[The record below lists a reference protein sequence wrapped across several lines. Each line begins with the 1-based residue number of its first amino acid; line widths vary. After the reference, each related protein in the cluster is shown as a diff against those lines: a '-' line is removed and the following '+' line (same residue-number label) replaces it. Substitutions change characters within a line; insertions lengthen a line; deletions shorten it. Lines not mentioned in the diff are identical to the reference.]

1 MKKIKVFFVSLIIV
15 LGLASAVIITTQ
27 LYTKEQVF
35 QLGKGIGY
43 WVFDNGS
50 LDLGG
55 ILEYNHSLIS
65 EGFINEETGENNW
78 RNMLVADPSLAYLAI
93 DLYSEDFLEGFEEG
107 FEESKVESIAFMNA
121 DSENFSEYDIE
132 MVSARNHEDYLRL
145 TFGNMRKYQ
154 NLIDDLLKLDDS
166 KLNLLINSISKDP
179 VAIEY
184 GTEEEGVE
192 AKELKNWLVS
202 NGYITSVE
210 QMNNAMMPYYSMFP
224 TDVILLTR
232 RISSSYPSWS
242 NRKTLEEMKKFSVH
256 VQNKL
261 QVQ

>member
-93 DLYSEDFLEGFEEG
+93 DLQIRKIFQ
-107 FEESKVESIAFMNA
+107 
-121 DSENFSEYDIE
+121 
-132 MVSARNHEDYLRL
+132 
-145 TFGNMRKYQ
+145 NM
-154 NLIDDLLKLDDS
+154 ILK
-166 KLNLLINSISKDP
+166 
-179 VAIEY
+179 
-184 GTEEEGVE
+184 
-192 AKELKNWLVS
+192 WLVLE
-202 NGYITSVE
+202 IMRT
-210 QMNNAMMPYYSMFP
+210 
-224 TDVILLTR
+224 ILG
-232 RISSSYPSWS
+232 
-242 NRKTLEEMKKFSVH
+242 
-256 VQNKL
+256 
-261 QVQ
+261 